1 MFNYLYADVTGFY
14 APGMIEGIIAG
25 DVGGLQLTQA
35 FLLGS
40 AVLMEIPIV
49 MVLLSRTLK
58 YRANRWANIITG
70 TIYTGVILFTMTY
83 FGVPPAYYLFFGTV
97 EVVITALIVW
107 YAWRWPK
114 PESLASVEYV

>member
-1 MFNYLYADVTGFY
+1 MEMKIKLSTLWVVVMFNYLYADVTGFY

-70 TIYTGVILFTMTY
+70 TIYIWNCRSCDYCTNCLVCM
-83 FGVPPAYYLFFGTV
+83 
-97 EVVITALIVW
+97 EVA
-107 YAWRWPK
+107 
-114 PESLASVEYV
+114 